1 MLIFKALHILSMVTM
16 VMLFSGGELYYA
28 LAIRARNVRALAWLH
43 HTERQTRLALFA
55 GGALLSGITFGLLTV
70 AAGGIDFFDGWLIA
84 AYVLVGLFVVNSALF
99 ATRVIRL
106 GDHAVEAEAGERPL
120 EEVIAEMGATNSAVL
135 LFAIN
140 ATIFAA
146 IILDMVLKPF

>member
-1 MLIFKALHILSMVTM
+1 VLIFKALHILSMVTM

-43 HTERQTRLALFA
+43 QSERQTRLAAFA

-70 AAGGIDFFDGWLIA
+70 ATGGLDFLDGWLIA
-84 AYVLVGLFVVNSALF
+84 AYVLIGLFVANSAVF
-99 ATRVIRL
+99 ATRVVRL
-106 GDHAVEAEAGERPL
+106 GDHAVEADAGKRPM
-120 EEVIAEMGATNSAVL
+120 EEVVAEMGTNSATF

-146 IILDMVLKPF
+146 IILDMVLKPI

>member
-16 VMLFSGGELYYA
+16 VMLFSGGELYYTF
-28 LAIRARNVRALAWLH
+28 AIRARNVRALAWLH
-43 HTERQTRLALFA
+43 STERRNGIAFFAL
-55 GGALLSGITFGLLTV
+55 GALLSGIMFGLLTV
-70 AAGGIDFFDGWLIA
+70 ATGGIDFLDGWLIA
-84 AYVLVGLFVVNSALF
+84 AYLLIGLFFANSALF
-99 ATRVIRL
+99 ATRVVRI
-106 GDHAVEAEAGERPL
+106 GDHAVEAEAGTRPV
-120 EEVIAEMGATNSAVL
+120 EEVVAEMGTNSATF

>member
-1 MLIFKALHILSMVTM
+1 MLVFKALHILSMVTM

-43 HTERQTRLALFA
+43 HTEQQTRLAFVA
-55 GGALLSGITFGLLTV
+55 GGSLLGGIAFGLLTV
-70 AAGGIDFFDGWLIA
+70 ATGGFDFLDGWLIV
-84 AYVLVGLFVVNSALF
+84 AYVLIGLFVVSSALF
-99 ATRVIRL
+99 ATRVVRL
-106 GDHAVEAEAGERPL
+106 GDHAVEAEAGERPV
-120 EEVIAEMGATNSAVL
+120 EEVVAEMGATKSAGL

-140 ATIFAA
+140 ATIFTA

>member
-43 HTERQTRLALFA
+43 TTERQTRLAAVA
-55 GGALLSGITFGLLTV
+55 GGSLLSGITFGLLTL
-70 AAGGIDFFDGWLIA
+70 ATGGLDFLDGWLIA
-84 AYVLVGLFVVNSALF
+84 AYVLIGLFVVNSAIF
-99 ATRVIRL
+99 ATRVVRL
-106 GDHAVEAEAGERPL
+106 GDHAVEAEAGERPV
-120 EEVIAEMGATNSAVL
+120 EEVVAEMGTNGAAL

>member
-28 LAIRARNVRALAWLH
+28 LAIRARSVRALAWLH
-43 HTERQTRLALFA
+43 KTERQTRLAAVA
-55 GGALLSGITFGLLTV
+55 GGSLLSGITFGLLTV
-70 AAGGIDFFDGWLIA
+70 ATGGLDFLDGWLIA
-84 AYVLVGLFVVNSALF
+84 AYVLIGLFVLNSAFF

-106 GDHAVEAEAGERPL
+106 GDHAVEAEAGERPVD
-120 EEVIAEMGATNSAVL
+120 EVVAEMGTNSAGL